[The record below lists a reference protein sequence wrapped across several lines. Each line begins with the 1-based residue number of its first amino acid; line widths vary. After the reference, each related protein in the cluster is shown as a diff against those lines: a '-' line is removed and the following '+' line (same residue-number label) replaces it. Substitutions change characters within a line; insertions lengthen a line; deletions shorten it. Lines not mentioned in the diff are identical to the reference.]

1 MRSHMFGG
9 AHLETYMNQ
18 PFSGSQPFSAN
29 QPSSSLDDRTVLTL
43 TKRGEEALLEP
54 GTTLTPAQLEA
65 LVLIGGSATIGKILK
80 RAPSS
85 ISADALRA
93 SLNELVD
100 RKYLS
105 ANAGLSDNII
115 DPGDFFSVDKT
126 GTATPEVDEHV
137 HARVD
142 ADTEFLRQNGFYVS
156 MVRKS
161 AVKPDRAAGQKISVL
176 VIEDDPDILKLLQI
190 FLKLEGYETRT
201 ASNRDEIVAAFRAPP
216 LPDLV
221 LLDIRLPDINGFD
234 ILARM
239 RQHPAMKVLPV
250 IMLTAE
256 ATREAVLKGLVGGA
270 DGFVTKPFQID
281 RLVKAVKTVL
291 GLKLDPEDRTP
302 TI

>member
-1 MRSHMFGG
+1 
-9 AHLETYMNQ
+9 MNQ
-18 PFSGSQPFSAN
+18 PLSGNLPSSAN
-29 QPSSSLDDRTVLTL
+29 QPFSSLDDRTVLTL

-85 ISADALRA
+85 ISAEVLRA
-93 SLNELVD
+93 SLNELIE
-100 RKYLS
+100 RKYLG
-105 ANAGLSDNII
+105 ANAGLGDNMI
-115 DPGDFFSVDKT
+115 DPGDFFSLDKT
-126 GTATPEVDEHV
+126 GTAAPEVDEHV

-142 ADTEFLRQNGFYVS
+142 ADAEFLRQNGYYVS

-239 RQHPAMKVLPV
+239 RQHPAMKALPV

-291 GLKLDPEDRTP
+291 GLKLDPENTTP